1 MSDRELFHARRRE
14 VIGGSD
20 VGAIVGVDP
29 WKTQRDVYHDKV
41 KPRES
46 TRDIEEPTPYQTR
59 GLVLEPI
66 VAELYVEQTG
76 LKVSRGKFRRHPV
89 KKFLGGHPDGVINPQ
104 PGNDERGI
112 LECKTMTYGAFQQIV
127 RKGIPERW
135 QLQGQHYCTVSE
147 ASWVDFAVLTPDHW
161 KFVVVRVEAL
171 RETQD
176 RLIEVCTLF
185 WENYVL
191 KQTEPPEE
199 AVDYGIEIPE
209 GVGVVET
216 RSGAEWLATLQD
228 YADFKQMEAET
239 KNLRA
244 LNRESLIRLCGRH
257 GLFEGGKARVHY
269 RQAPGKAGGLDRDKL
284 LRTGLLDGAKLQ
296 QALEDQG
303 YHLTLDELSEI
314 REAAVIDDLAPF
326 QKPAGKPF
334 DELRVFFP
342 KDMEG

>member
-29 WKTQRDVYHDKV
+29 WKSQRDVYHDKV
-41 KPRES
+41 GS
-46 TRDIEEPTPYQTR
+46 TSEAVSEATPYQTR
-59 GLVLEPI
+59 GLVLEPV
-66 VAELYVEQTG
+66 VATLYTEQTG
-76 LKVSRGKFRRHPV
+76 LKVNRGKFRRHPE
-89 KKFLGGHPDGVINPQ
+89 KRFLGGHPDGVVNHQ

-112 LECKTMTYGAFQQIV
+112 LECKTMTYGAFQQLV

-161 KFVVVRVEAL
+161 KFVVVRVEAE

-191 KQTEPPEE
+191 KHTEPPEE

-216 RSGAEWLATLQD
+216 RSGTEWLATLQD

-239 KNLRA
+239 KKLREV
-244 LNRESLIRLCGRH
+244 NRERIIQLCGRH
-257 GLFEGGKARVHY
+257 GIFEGAKARVFY

-284 LRTGLLDGAKLQ
+284 LRTGLLDGSKLQ
-296 QALEDQG
+296 QALVDQG
-303 YHLTLDELSEI
+303 YHLELSELSAI

-334 DELRVFFP
+334 EELRVFFP
-342 KDMEG
+342 KNMEE

>member
-29 WKTQRDVYHDKV
+29 WKSQRDVYHDKV
-41 KPRES
+41 GS
-46 TRDIEEPTPYQTR
+46 TSEAVAEATPYQQR
-59 GLVLEPI
+59 GLTLEP
-66 VAELYVEQTG
+66 VVVELYAEQTG
-76 LKVSRGKFRRHPV
+76 LKITRGKFRRHHI
-89 KKFLGGHPDGVINPQ
+89 KRFLGGHPDGVINPQ
-104 PGNDERGI
+104 PGQPERGI
-112 LECKTMTYGAFQQIV
+112 LECKTMTYGAFQQVV

-135 QLQGQHYCTVSE
+135 QLQGQHYCTVSQ

-161 KFVVVRVEAL
+161 RFVVVRVEAL
-171 RETQD
+171 PEAQD
-176 RLIEVCTLF
+176 RLVEVCTLF

-191 KQTEPPEE
+191 KHTEPPEE

-216 RSGAEWLATLQD
+216 RSGPEWLAALQD
-228 YADFKQMEAET
+228 YQDFKQMEGET
-239 KNLRA
+239 KKLRE
-244 LNRESLIRLCGRH
+244 LNRESLIHLCGRH

-269 RQAPGKAGGLDRDKL
+269 RQAPGKKGSLDRDKL
-284 LRTGLLDGAKLQ
+284 LRTGLLDGTKLA
-296 QALEDQG
+296 QALIDQG